1 MKPWAEVQKLSMEE
15 VVAEF
20 DKIAG
25 QTVNNLNFWA
35 AEVSR
40 RMQERQSSGMLRLT
54 KWIAVMTVVMTVATI
69 VNVILFALS

>member
-1 MKPWAEVQKLSMEE
+1 MKPWAEMQRLSMDD

-25 QTVNNLNFWA
+25 QTGNNLNFWA

-40 RMQERQSSGMLRLT
+40 RMQQQQSAGMLRLT
-54 KWIAVMTVVMTVATI
+54 KWITVMTAVMTVATI
-69 VNVILFALS
+69 VNVVVFALN